1 MSSEYIRELLK
12 QKGLKITP
20 QRVAI
25 YEAVLKLRNHPTAE
39 KITEHIKKSI
49 PIFLSER
56 CIKYW
61 IRW

>member
-39 KITEHIKKSI
+39 KITEHIKKKVSQY
-49 PIFLSER
+49 FCR
-56 CIKYW
+56 NGV
-61 IRW
+61 